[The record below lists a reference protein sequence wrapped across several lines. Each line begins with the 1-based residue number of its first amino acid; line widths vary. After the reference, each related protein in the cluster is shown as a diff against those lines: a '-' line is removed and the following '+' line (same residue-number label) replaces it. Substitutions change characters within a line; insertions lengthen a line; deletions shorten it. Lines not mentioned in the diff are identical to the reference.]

1 MNQPL
6 PPTQGGGKP
15 HPYYSSL
22 GLPQS
27 LPPLIVVLGP
37 TASGKSGLGIALA
50 QQFHG
55 EIVSADSRQVFRGLD
70 IGTAKV
76 TAEERALVRHHLLD
90 VVDPQDS
97 HERIDT
103 RSASSPTINRGATG
117 RYSVSQFQQQAF
129 AAIEDILARGY
140 QPFLVGGSPHY
151 IQAVVDH
158 LDMPAIPPDYTLRA
172 QLEARPLEELV
183 AQLEEMDPQSAA
195 MIDRSNPRRVI
206 RALEVCLLSGKPFS
220 QQRGVANP
228 LYRSLLLGTAWPRD
242 VLYRRIDAR
251 VDERMQQGMVQEVR
265 DLLDQGVSHER
276 LEALGLE
283 YRFISRWL
291 RGEFTSE
298 AEMVQRLKY
307 AIHDFTRRQLT
318 WFRKD
323 KRIVWL
329 EGNDLIKARE
339 EVTKFLAAS
348 PFQINMLVRLLPAV
362 SAPLAP
368 LRAEPQTQAKAPPE

>member
-1 MNQPL
+1 MNQP
-6 PPTQGGGKP
+6 
-15 HPYYSSL
+15 
-22 GLPQS
+22 

-37 TASGKSGLGIALA
+37 TASGKSGMGIALA

-55 EIVSADSRQVFRGLD
+55 EIVSADSRQVYRGLD

-90 VVDPQDS
+90 VVDPQ
-97 HERIDT
+97 ET
-103 RSASSPTINRGATG
+103 YT
-117 RYSVSQFQQQAF
+117 VSQFQQQAI
-129 AAIEDILARGY
+129 AAIDDILARGY

-158 LDMPAIPPDYTLRA
+158 LDIPSIPPDYALRA
-172 QLEARPLEELV
+172 QLEARPLAELI
-183 AQLEEMDPQSAA
+183 ARLEEMDPQSAA
-195 MIDRSNPRRVI
+195 MIDRSNRRRVI
-206 RALEVCLLSGKPFS
+206 RALEVCVVSGKPFS
-220 QQRGVANP
+220 QQRGVAKP
-228 LYRSLLLGTAWPRD
+228 LYHCLLLGISWPRD

-265 DLLDQGVSHER
+265 NLLDQGVSHER

-291 RGEFTSE
+291 RGEFASE
-298 AEMVQRLKY
+298 AAMVERLKY

-329 EGNDLIKARE
+329 EGDDVEQAKE
-339 EVTKFLAAS
+339 EVSSFLGES
-348 PFQINMLVRLLPAV
+348 
-362 SAPLAP
+362 
-368 LRAEPQTQAKAPPE
+368 